1 VDRDVAV
8 PARQILQV
16 VEHINTKGRKVT
28 PGQLHEVI
36 MSPVEKNFKLVQGS
50 CTLNVELI
58 TGGFI
63 GMSSAVCALLL
74 VPRAAIQPVMQDAHR
89 LTVLLLL
96 DDYLRFES
104 AQRTRR
110 YVTVS
115 VTPKGCEVIRRH
127 SVAAPAPRPAFV
139 YTRTFLRGV
148 DKRHAPLAEDSDL
161 EEGNNLRPAGSG
173 RRSKAGGGNDKATS
187 RTRRRPTD
195 IPASFVSPSRQH
207 RDEQEISETD
217 EDEDR
222 ILSSHADADARMG
235 DVDNDIGVDTSVTL
249 RGKAHSRSHRLPT
262 AIPAPFA
269 QSSRR
274 LCDEGFKHE
283 DCVEELHGALIALRA
298 ALAPAQEVS
307 EMDDEDSIFPGS
319 SGADTDASM
328 GEAVSDIEEDAPGS
342 PVAHVGADGD
352 GGNQMQ
358 VDEPHDELLPDS
370 GYGSGSQSWH
380 SPTDCRIAWQLAVQ
394 DFAEVRVVAARG

>member
-1 VDRDVAV
+1 M
-8 PARQILQV
+8 
-16 VEHINTKGRKVT
+16 KGRKVT

-63 GMSSAVCALLL
+63 GMSSAVCALPL
-74 VPRAAIQPVMQDAHR
+74 VPRAAIQPEAIQDAHR
-89 LTVLLLL
+89 LTVSLLL
-96 DDYLRFES
+96 DDFLRFES
-104 AQRTRR
+104 AQRSRR

-127 SVAAPAPRPAFV
+127 SVVAPAPRPPFV
-139 YTRTFLRGV
+139 CTRTFLRGV
-148 DKRHAPLAEDSDL
+148 DKRRATLAVDSDP
-161 EEGNNLRPAGSG
+161 EEDNNLRPAGSG

-187 RTRRRPTD
+187 RPRRRPTD
-195 IPASFVSPSRQH
+195 IPAAFVSPSRPH

-217 EDEDR
+217 EDTDEDEDS
-222 ILSSHADADARMG
+222 IFSLHADADARMG
-235 DVDNDIGVDTSVTL
+235 EVDNDIGDDTSVTL
-249 RGKAHSRSHRLPT
+249 RGKARSRPHRLPT

-274 LCDEGFKHE
+274 LCDE
-283 DCVEELHGALIALRA
+283 
-298 ALAPAQEVS
+298 QEVL
-307 EMDDEDSIFPGS
+307 ETDDEDSIFPGS

-328 GEAVSDIEEDAPGS
+328 GEAASDIEEDAPGS
-342 PVAHVGADGD
+342 PVAHVGAGGD